1 MIGIG
6 AMAEIANR
14 TGNTADSQN
23 YSSIALDYIKQWQT
37 LGIAHNASPP
47 HTTLAYGKNG
57 THGKHPS
64 ETSVVIVSHD

>member
-23 YSSIALDYIKQWQT
+23 YSSIALNYIEQWQT
-37 LGIAHNASPP
+37 LGIAHDASPP
-47 HTTLAYGKNG
+47 HATLAYGKNN
-57 THGKHPS
+57 THGK
-64 ETSVVIVSHD
+64 